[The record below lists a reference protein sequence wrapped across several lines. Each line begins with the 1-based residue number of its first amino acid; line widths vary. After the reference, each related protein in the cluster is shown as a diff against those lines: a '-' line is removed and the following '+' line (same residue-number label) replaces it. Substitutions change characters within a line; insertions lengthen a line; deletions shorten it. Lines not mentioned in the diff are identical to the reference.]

1 MLFVRASV
9 GHSKQK
15 LGHKL
20 HKEDSVNGLLDDL
33 FTLKKN
39 IQKHRFVHE
48 QLSLRISAVRNVY
61 CRLLHVVENKSEPG
75 SKQIKA
81 KL

>member
-15 LGHKL
+15 IGHKL

-33 FTLKKN
+33 FTLKKKHSETP
-39 IQKHRFVHE
+39 IRSRTALSPHISCSKCLLQVIARCRKQK
-48 QLSLRISAVRNVY
+48 
-61 CRLLHVVENKSEPG
+61 
-75 SKQIKA
+75 
-81 KL
+81 

>member
-33 FTLKKN
+33 FTLKK
-39 IQKHRFVHE
+39 KHSE
-48 QLSLRISAVRNVY
+48 TPIRNVY